1 MKPQLPWLSYIS
13 APCHRFFFPCS
24 LLSKFCRIDTIRG
37 SGRDWPTFPPPAL
50 HRRKPTDLSTLCQRM
65 FPGFL
70 GFFLCH
76 CGLDLRCVHTRQL
89 ASTACRPASSW
100 PVVAPLRPHG
110 GRAFFW
116 HLATPEPHLVRL
128 GPRRLA
134 VFMVHV
140 FCLRLQQWGPSR
152 RDRTT
157 VQIFRRSWMH
167 SVDHFA
173 RQLLRA
179 YSFKAT
185 SGVGRVPEELPKT
198 GKDVVTIEDRALAK
212 SWSSTSL
219 LAFLSIAN
227 LVALWRRCVRTA
239 PAP

>member
-1 MKPQLPWLSYIS
+1 MAAEP
-13 APCHRFFFPCS
+13 FFGHF
-24 LLSKFCRIDTIRG
+24 
-37 SGRDWPTFPPPAL
+37 
-50 HRRKPTDLSTLCQRM
+50 
-65 FPGFL
+65 
-70 GFFLCH
+70 
-76 CGLDLRCVHTRQL
+76 V
-89 ASTACRPASSW
+89 
-100 PVVAPLRPHG
+100 
-110 GRAFFW
+110 
-116 HLATPEPHLVRL
+116 TPEPHLVRL

-185 SGVGRVPEELPKT
+185 SGVGRVPEELPNKT
-198 GKDVVTIEDRALAK
+198 GKDVVTR
-212 SWSSTSL
+212 SL
-219 LAFLSIAN
+219 GHQRPCWPFLSIAN

-239 PAP
+239 PAPNLLVTDAPRRP